1 MLALL
6 SAVISGVLFALSLP
20 PYNLSLLAWICLVP
34 VMVAAIGRRAI
45 ESMGLGLLAALSA
58 GVVQAGI
65 HGQGFGMFLAYYPF
79 ILCAPLFAVIVEVG
93 SANRKRLTGVAWTSM
108 VAAFGVTCEW
118 LTRFLPMPIH
128 LALSQYQA
136 PYLIQIASITGV
148 WGVSF
153 LIWWSNAALADVILS
168 RREGGKSIVT
178 RPVVVGLVMVGV
190 TMIFG
195 VFSLRRPTST
205 EVLKVAAIQDY
216 NGEGSMGG
224 PAGGTPADREEMTQ
238 TAASTGAR
246 MVVWSE
252 ECLGS
257 AFSPSGF
264 VPRVTLRHRKPRPPM
279 PDPTVAL
286 ARKLGVYLVAGYTG
300 SERPLPYNSAAL
312 IAPDGRVLGIHHK
325 IKLYA
330 EEKRLLRAGTTAT
343 VTSTDIGKVGM
354 EICFDTCNTEV
365 TRQETAAGARLIA
378 VPTYDPPV
386 VRGVMH
392 SLHSALMPF
401 RAVENGVPMVRDD
414 SNGTSEV
421 IDGHGRIL
429 DKGPV
434 YSSAIVEAS
443 VPLGN
448 GRGTLFTRVG
458 DWFAYLCIGGFIVL
472 VVLGRL
478 AMSVSDRAVTVL

>member
-1 MLALL
+1 MLALI
-6 SAVISGVLFALSLP
+6 SAIVSGVLFALSLP
-20 PYNLSLLAWICLVP
+20 PYNLSLLGWFCLVP
-34 VMVAAIGRRAI
+34 VMVVAIGRRAI

-58 GVVQAGI
+58 GVVQAGV

-136 PYLIQIASITGV
+136 PAVIQIASITGV

-153 LIWWSNAALADVILS
+153 LLWWSNAALADVVLS
-168 RREGGKSIVT
+168 RREGGKSVVT
-178 RPVVVGLVMVGV
+178 RPVLVGV
-190 TMIFG
+190 AMVIVALIFG
-195 VFSLRRPTST
+195 AVTLRQPAST
-205 EVLKVAAIQDY
+205 DVLNVAAIQDY
-216 NGEGSMGG
+216 NGEGSMGS
-224 PAGGTPADREEMTQ
+224 PAGGTVADREAMTQ
-238 TAASTGAR
+238 TAASKGAR

-257 AFSPSGF
+257 AFSSTGF
-264 VPRVTLRHRKPRPPM
+264 IPRVTLRGKKPRPPM

-312 IAPDGRVLGIHHK
+312 IDPSGRVLGIHHK
-325 IKLYA
+325 MKLYA

-343 VTSTDIGKVGM
+343 VTSTDFGKVGM

-365 TRQETAAGARLIA
+365 TRKEAAAGARIVV

-414 SNGTSEV
+414 SNGTSEI

-429 DKGPV
+429 GKGPI
-434 YSSAIVEAS
+434 YASDIVEAS
-443 VPLGN
+443 VPLGDSH
-448 GRGTLFTRVG
+448 GTLFTRLG
-458 DWFAYLCIGGFIVL
+458 DWFAYLCIGGFVAL
-472 VVLGRL
+472 VVAGRRSASL
-478 AMSVSDRAVTVL
+478 